1 MNFIRKIILV
11 AFCIFFIVCTYL
23 LVNGYSLYK
32 SVLKETSL
40 EEKINEIRNK
50 EDYTKIED
58 VSPDFS
64 KL

>member
-40 EEKINEIRNK
+40 EEKINELEIR
-50 EDYTKIED
+50 KIIL
-58 VSPDFS
+58 
-64 KL
+64 KLKMFRQTF